1 MLLLL
6 IYYYYYAAG
15 LSFWGS
21 IGALCST
28 ANVHGRQDHAARLGV
43 DDTAP
48 IDRICSPGRFSNSL
62 ERLAQGRI
70 GADDVRP
77 TLVGTNIRRARNPRR
92 TLAFLNSK
100 RDPVALY
107 MTYFSKGTVGQ

>member
-1 MLLLL
+1 MLIIIINKSKI
-6 IYYYYYAAG
+6 IYAAAAYLFYYYAGFG

-77 TLVGTNIRRARNPRR
+77 TLVGTNIRRARNPAERWP
-92 TLAFLNSK
+92 F
-100 RDPVALY
+100 
-107 MTYFSKGTVGQ
+107 